1 VIASP
6 YVAYERA
13 VRDSGGVDFD
23 DLVVRALDRLTSD
36 ERLLARWRART
47 STLLVDEVQDLD
59 RTHLDLALVLAGP
72 GRNLCAVGD
81 DDHSLS
87 ESCTAGNGFEG
98 WSRTRVERVPERPS
112 AARNGLPA

>member
-1 VIASP
+1 MIASP

-36 ERLLARWRART
+36 ERLLASWRART
-47 STLLVDEVQDLD
+47 STLLVDEAQDLD
-59 RTHLDLALVLAGP
+59 RTQLDLALVLAGP

-87 ESCTAGNGFEG
+87 EFPAAPASGPQAATAGTNV
-98 WSRTRVERVPERPS
+98 TPPS
-112 AARNGLPA
+112 LTYVR